1 MNELRAILP
10 RPVLPPLWRDARVV
24 GEAVEAIRH
33 PAVPR
38 GDWPRTARPVL
49 LVPGFLAGDSSM
61 GLLARFLRGS
71 GYMPLAS
78 GIARNVDC
86 SAASVD
92 RLEAILETAAAVGGR
107 VAVVRHSR
115 GGLFAR
121 SLAVRRPDL
130 VAGIVMLGSPHRDQL
145 AVHPL
150 LWAQIIATALLGSSG
165 AAGLLHLGCATGS
178 CCEDFR
184 SQLTAP
190 LPRNLDAVSVYSR
203 QDGVV
208 DWRSCLDDCATNVE
222 VPVTHVGMIARQS
235 VFAVVVDALAGCEF
249 SCASR
254 IRALPAA
261 PEPGPALVPH
271 TDVRAA

>member
-10 RPVLPPLWRDARVV
+10 RPVLPPLWREARAV
-24 GEAVEAIRH
+24 GEAVDAICS

-38 GDWPRTARPVL
+38 GDWPPTRRAVL

-61 GLLARFLRGS
+61 ALLARFLRRS
-71 GYMPLAS
+71 GYAPLAS
-78 GIARNVDC
+78 GIVRNVDC

-92 RLEAILETAAAVGGR
+92 RLEAILEAAAADGER
-107 VAVVRHSR
+107 VAVVGHSR

-145 AVHPL
+145 AVHPV
-150 LWAQIIATALLGSSG
+150 LWAQIMATALLGSSG
-165 AAGLLHLGCATGS
+165 AAGLLHLGCATGP
-178 CCEDFR
+178 CCEAFR
-184 SQLTAP
+184 RQLTAP

-208 DWRSCLDDCATNVE
+208 DWRHCLDDHATNVE
-222 VPVTHVGMIARQS
+222 VPVTHVGMIARRS
-235 VFAVVVDALAGCEF
+235 VFAVVADALGGFQF
-249 SCASR
+249 S
-254 IRALPAA
+254 RAPQMHAVA
-261 PEPGPALVPH
+261 PDPGPVLVSE
-271 TDVRAA
+271 RAMQVA